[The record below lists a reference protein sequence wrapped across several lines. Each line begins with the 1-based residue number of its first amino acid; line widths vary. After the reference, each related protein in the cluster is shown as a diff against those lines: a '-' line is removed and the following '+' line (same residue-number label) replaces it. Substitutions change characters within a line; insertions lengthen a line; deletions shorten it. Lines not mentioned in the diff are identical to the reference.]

1 MEAGHLRSVWYICWA
16 MRSCKGSLDG
26 LTGCSLEVLCGVER
40 GKTAR
45 GRESSQSSYNSVG
58 EILMAA
64 KKTRWKDQSLETCCD
79 G

>member
-1 MEAGHLRSVWYICWA
+1 MG
-16 MRSCKGSLDG
+16 SCKASLDG

-40 GKTAR
+40 GKKAR
-45 GRESSQSSYNSVG
+45 DRENSQSSYNSVG

-64 KKTRWKDQSLETCCD
+64 KMTGWKDQSLETCCD